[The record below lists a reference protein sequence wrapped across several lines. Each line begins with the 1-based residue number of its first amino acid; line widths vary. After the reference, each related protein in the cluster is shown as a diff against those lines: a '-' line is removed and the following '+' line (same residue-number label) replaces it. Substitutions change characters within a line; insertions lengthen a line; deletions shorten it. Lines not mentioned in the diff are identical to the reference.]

1 MADPQRRN
9 ANEPPTDRNVR
20 PITPS
25 IYGTYAEKWAV
36 IVGISRYKDAS
47 LNLNYAARDAEDLD
61 KLLRTGCG
69 FKSSNVQLLLDEQA
83 TTGRITWALRSFLK
97 KAARDDIIVLYF
109 ACHGQPDV
117 GVRGNIFYL
126 ITWDTD
132 AKDIGSTAL
141 PMREVQNALNDYVL
155 AERGVILVDACHG
168 SPIGDTTR
176 ARDLSAGD
184 VMNQQAEAL
193 SKVQAGI
200 ATISSTRANETAQ
213 EGPQWDGG
221 HGVFTYF
228 LLKGLSGEAAEEET
242 GKVTV
247 SSLYDYVSKNVTEA
261 TEPTPQHPWISGNG
275 FDNNL
280 PLAWRATLDNEERL
294 ALGRD
299 LADLGRL
306 LGDRISLDLASELFV
321 EDTVD
326 LGLARLDA
334 GDSDRAIPIFQAVV
348 SQGGAGAAESAYYLG
363 VALAMAHDEGAAKHA
378 IASFL
383 AKSPDDPRAAFAR
396 ALLTDPERRASTGT
410 RRALLIGVGPPARGT
425 NEDVAEENDARS
437 LREVLIERWGFAADD
452 AILLL
457 GPDATRDGILGALE
471 TLVDSATEDDAV
483 VVFYSGCRGCSP
495 LRDYAILP
503 YRDSSLHPADDGG
516 RPVPTIAPD
525 EIHGIIKSIRARR
538 KTLIMDSDASPTLID
553 LARGASYAALFGASV
568 GRQALTVH
576 IDERHGRRG
585 LFSWALVEQLTTAP
599 PSTTLEEL
607 RDEIAKSMQTYVDR
621 REQDPHVS
629 GTGSVSHRLEPV
641 SIGHLMLFELSRRR
655 RFDGFARH
663 ELEMRYDVIL
673 RAFPAAPPDLHYAA
687 GRGFLEQRAYDRAA
701 KALALSAHAR
711 APSEPEALMA
721 AAVAQIGAG
730 QREAAAD
737 SLNGYLGAFTPPE
750 QAPLAR
756 DVTSLLARLRRGNRF
771 AVIVGIDA
779 YGHPGVPRPAG
790 AVNDARALFQVLIDR
805 YGFLPENVRVLLDGA
820 ASRAAIL
827 AAFKDLAAKS
837 EESAA
842 LFYFAGNGSF
852 NASGH
857 PTIVSADGRSEG
869 VFDIPLR
876 ELGELAGRGSARLV
890 TLVDA
895 GWTSRTSAEGA
906 RYVEADPRPVSLR
919 RALTARRFFE
929 SPLRVGRLTALNGS
943 INMARASEDWP
954 KVESVM
960 PLSPPG
966 SGGAV
971 HGLLT
976 HEIVRVLR
984 AAQPTT
990 LTWRG
995 LFEVIQATTNAQVTG
1010 EGMEEI
1016 AFDDRLLDSARAC
1029 LTNLDREPARR
1040 ALAVLERADIPHK
1053 HLWRGI
1059 AYSVLENYKE
1069 SIETLDAFIRGKA
1082 GERSTAAHYHLGRVL
1097 FESRYDLDRAVSE
1110 LRWVTQRD
1118 PANAAAFL
1126 YLARAL
1132 CARAESDI
1140 RGEAAMAYATY
1151 LDSGAPPGYENEAW
1165 SFLTARKS
1173 NMPRFARLKG
1183 DLLPKADNDD
1193 ETRLTCEVPYPT

>member
-1 MADPQRRN
+1 MTVAPSSN
-9 ANEPPTDRNVR
+9 ANAPPIDRNVR

-25 IYGTYAEKWAV
+25 VYGAYAEKWAV

-47 LNLNYAARDAEDLD
+47 LNLHYAARDAEDLD
-61 KLLRTGCG
+61 KLLKTGCG
-69 FKSSNVQLLLDEQA
+69 FKSTNVQLLLDEQA
-83 TTGRITWALRSFLK
+83 TTARITWALRSFLK
-97 KAARDDIIVLYF
+97 KAATDDIIVLYF

-117 GVRGNIFYL
+117 GARGNIFYL

-132 AKDIGSTAL
+132 ARDIGSTAL

-155 AERGVILVDACHG
+155 AERGIILVDVCHG
-168 SPIGDTTR
+168 SPIGDSTR
-176 ARDLSAGD
+176 ERSLSAGD

-193 SKVQAGI
+193 SKAQAGI

-213 EGPQWDGG
+213 EGAQWDGG
-221 HGVFTYF
+221 HGVFTHF

-247 SSLYDYVSKNVTEA
+247 SSLFDYVSKNVTEA

-275 FDNNL
+275 FDNSL
-280 PLAWRATLDNEERL
+280 PLAWRATLDNKERL

-299 LADLGRL
+299 LADLARL
-306 LGDRISLDLASELFV
+306 LGDRVSLDLASELFV
-321 EDTVD
+321 ENTVD

-334 GDSDRAIPIFQAVV
+334 GDSDRAIPTFQAVV
-348 SQGGAGAAESAYYLG
+348 SQDEAGAAEAAYYLG
-363 VALAMAHDEGAAKHA
+363 VALAMAHKDGAAKQA
-378 IASFL
+378 LESFL
-383 AKSPDDPRAAFAR
+383 AKSPNDPRAAFAR
-396 ALLTDPERRASTGT
+396 DLLTDPERRASTGT
-410 RRALLIGVGPPARGT
+410 RRALLIGVGHQARGM
-425 NEDVAEENDARS
+425 NEDAAEANDARS
-437 LREVLIERWGFAADD
+437 LRDVLIERWGFAADD
-452 AILLL
+452 AILLC
-457 GPDATRDGILGALE
+457 GPDATRDGILGELE
-471 TLVDSATEDDAV
+471 KLVTSATEDDAV
-483 VVFYSGCRGCSP
+483 VIFYSGCRGCLP
-495 LRDYAILP
+495 LRDDAILP
-503 YRDSSLHPADDGG
+503 HRASSPDAEEDAEHA
-516 RPVPTIAPD
+516 VPPIPLD
-525 EIHGIIKSIRARR
+525 EVHRIVTSIRSRR
-538 KTLIMDSDASPTLID
+538 KTLIMDSDASPTLIG
-553 LARGASYAALFGASV
+553 LARGASYAALFGASA

-576 IDERHGRRG
+576 TDERHGRRG
-585 LFSWALVEQLTTAP
+585 LFSWALVEQLKTAP
-599 PSTTLEEL
+599 PGITLEEL
-607 RDEIAKSMQTYVDR
+607 RDKIAKSMQTHVNQW
-621 REQDPHVS
+621 EQEPHLS

-641 SIGHLMLFELSRRR
+641 CIGHLMLFELSRRR

-663 ELEMRYDVIL
+663 ELEARYDVIL

-687 GRGFLEQRAYDRAA
+687 GRGFLAARAYERAA
-701 KALALSAHAR
+701 EALALSAHAR

-721 AAVAQIGAG
+721 VAVAQIGAG

-737 SLNGYLGAFTPPE
+737 SLDGYLRAFTPPE
-750 QAPLAR
+750 QAPLAN
-756 DVTSLLARLRRGNRF
+756 DVTSLIARLKRGNRF

-779 YGHPGVPRPAG
+779 YGHPGVPRPLG
-790 AVNDARALFQVLIDR
+790 AVNDACALCQVLIDR
-805 YGFLPENVRVLLDGA
+805 CGFLPENVHLLLDGA

-827 AAFKDLAAKS
+827 AALEDLAAKP
-837 EESAA
+837 EESAT

-852 NASGH
+852 DASGH

-869 VFDIPLR
+869 VFDISLR

-890 TLVDA
+890 TIMDA
-895 GWTSRTSAEGA
+895 GWTSRTPAEGS
-906 RYVEADPRPVSLR
+906 RYVEADPRPVPLG
-919 RALTARRFFE
+919 RALIGPRFFE

-954 KVESVM
+954 QVETVM

-966 SGGAV
+966 SGGV
-971 HGLLT
+971 VRGLLT
-976 HEIVRVLR
+976 HEIARVLR
-984 AAQPTT
+984 AARPAT

-995 LFEVIQATTNAQVTG
+995 LFGRVQATLNVHVTG

-1040 ALAVLERADIPHK
+1040 VLAALERADIPHK
-1053 HLWRGI
+1053 PLWRGI
-1059 AYSVLENYKE
+1059 AYAALEKYEE

-1097 FESRYDLDRAVSE
+1097 FESGRDLDRAVSE

-1140 RGEAAMAYATY
+1140 RGEAAMAYARY
-1151 LDSGAPPGYENEAW
+1151 LNSGAPPGYEDEAW
-1165 SFLTARKS
+1165 SFMTARRS
-1173 NMPRFARLKG
+1173 GAPGFSPLEECPTSKG
-1183 DLLPKADNDD
+1183 
-1193 ETRLTCEVPYPT
+1193 RQR